1 MKHDAHREAVEARSR
16 RSPRYRRAYARHL
29 RRIDLAM
36 LVREMRDSAGLSQA
50 KLGERAGTTQSV
62 IARLEDAEY
71 TAHSLKTIEKIAA
84 ACGVTL
90 KLHAQKKPK
99 LELEVSLVS

>member
-1 MKHDAHREAVEARSR
+1 MKQDQHAEYVQKRMKRSA
-16 RSPRYRRAYARHL
+16 RYRRAYARHG

-36 LVREMRDSAGLSQA
+36 LVREMRDAAGLSQVELA
-50 KLGERAGTTQSV
+50 ERAATTQSV

-71 TAHSLKTIEKIAA
+71 SAHSLKTIEKIAK

-90 KLHAQKKPK
+90 TLHAARKPK
-99 LELEVSLVS
+99 LELEVSLA